1 MASETQPSVK
11 FEHESRP
18 SLLFILQETF
28 WIFALAAITGF
39 LFLLLLGA
47 FSVAEMW
54 KPALVLAVLAVLW
67 LAHAKRVHRQQ
78 LANEDMALR
87 RIRERRG
94 F

>member
-1 MASETQPSVK
+1 MARETDPDGEFPEEPK
-11 FEHESRP
+11 P
-18 SLLFILQETF
+18 GLLFILQETF
-28 WIFALAAITGF
+28 WIFALAAIAGF

-54 KPALVLAVLAVLW
+54 KPALVLAVLAAGW
-67 LAHAKRVHRQQ
+67 LFHAKRVHDRQQ
-78 LANEDMALR
+78 GEDDPQLH